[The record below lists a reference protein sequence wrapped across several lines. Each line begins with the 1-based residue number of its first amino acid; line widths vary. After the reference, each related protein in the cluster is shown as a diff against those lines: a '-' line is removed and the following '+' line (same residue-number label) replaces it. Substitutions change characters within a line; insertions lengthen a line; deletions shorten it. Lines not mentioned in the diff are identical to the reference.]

1 MSSKATDRKQYL
13 DPMERSMEVLFGLIG
28 VLTYTG
34 SLSVQHAG
42 HHAVDRM
49 LVAALGC
56 NLAWGVVDGWFYTD
70 GVDHR
75 TGAADQA
82 RPEPAP
88 VPAPVPAPG
97 TRLLRL
103 RSRPHRMSSTW
114 HSRSWPL

>member
-1 MSSKATDRKQYL
+1 MDIEKYENRRWLNPVDR
-13 DPMERSMEVLFGLIG
+13 STEVLFGIIVTLTFTSSLG
-28 VLTYTG
+28 VKN
-34 SLSVQHAG
+34 AG
-42 HHAVDRM
+42 QEAVRDM
-49 LVAALGC
+49 WSAALFC